1 LRDAAETLTEGL
13 LRVVVV
19 VVVVVVIVV
28 IVVFV
33 VVIAF
38 ALGAMNT
45 IDYI

>member
-19 VVVVVVIVV
+19 VVVVIVV
-28 IVVFV
+28 IVVFI